1 MNYLESLNQP
11 QHDAVTCTD
20 GPVMVI
26 AGPGSGKTRVL
37 TYRIAYLIQSGV
49 LPWQILALT
58 FTNKAAREMKSR
70 IEGVVGGDAQ
80 KVWAGTFHSI
90 FARILRVEAPKIGY
104 PGSFTIY
111 DTDDTKS
118 VVKDIVKELGL
129 ELKVYS
135 PGAVKNR
142 ISSAKSNIIT
152 YKAYADNP
160 ELMEQDRFNKRPMI
174 YKIYERYVK
183 RLEQNGAMDFDDLLL
198 NMFKLLYQNPENVIA
213 KYRRQF
219 EYVLVDEF
227 QDTNYLQYEIVKLL
241 SKYDDSRENI
251 CIVGDDAQ
259 SIYSFRGATIE
270 NILQFQ
276 HDFPETR
283 VFKLEQN
290 YRSTE
295 HIVNAANDVI
305 SQNKR
310 QIKKDIWTDKISTQK
325 IRVIRALSDV
335 EEGRKVVSSIV
346 ELKNRNHLS
355 NKEIAILYRTN
366 AQSRVFEE
374 HLRRQNIHY
383 RIYGGLSF
391 YQRKEIKDML
401 SYMRLT
407 VNPNDDEA
415 LKRALV
421 NPRRGIGKTTIE
433 KLMTFSQN
441 NTISGLAAIGQVPL
455 STRATKLLSEFRNL
469 IIAFQK
475 YAEKHNAYE
484 TALFI
489 FKQSG
494 IQNMYTAD
502 NSLEGLGRL
511 ENLSALMDGVQ
522 EFAESDE
529 VTGAEN
535 ADRSLTAYLQN
546 IALLTDFDS
555 ENEENDDFVTL
566 MSVHAAKGLEYRAI
580 FVVGLEENLFPSFM
594 SMDTQDGI
602 DEERRLFYVAITRAE
617 EYLSLSYANTR
628 YQYGQVRSNDV
639 SRFLSEINTE
649 RLEDTGAH
657 ISRTMEPIKASL
669 RGGKIKRLNQNLP
682 KVDLD
687 NFIVSPP
694 SKIAEGQTVRHMK
707 FGDGQVVHVDG
718 ANHSKVATIMFDQI
732 ENPKRRIML
741 KFAKLMILDETDN

>member
-1 MNYLESLNQP
+1 MNYLESLNKP
-11 QHDAVTCTD
+11 QYEAVTCTD

-70 IEGVVGGDAQ
+70 IETVVGADAQ

-129 ELKVYS
+129 DIKTYNPS
-135 PGAVKNR
+135 AVRNR

-174 YKIYERYVK
+174 HQIYERYVK

-198 NMFKLLYQNPENVIA
+198 NMFRLLYQNPENVIA

-241 SKYDDSRENI
+241 SKYKDSRENI

-276 HDFPETR
+276 HDFQDTR

-290 YRSTE
+290 YRSTD

-305 SQNKR
+305 TYNKR
-310 QIKKDIWTDKISTQK
+310 QIKKEIWTDKTSGQK
-325 IRVIRALSDV
+325 IKVIRALSDS

-346 ELKNRNHLS
+346 ELKNRNHLF
-355 NKEIAILYRTN
+355 NKDIAVLYRTN

-374 HLRRQNIHY
+374 FLRRQNINY
-383 RIYGGLSF
+383 RIFGGLSF
-391 YQRKEIKDML
+391 YQRKEIKDL
-401 SYMRLT
+401 LAYMRLT

-421 NPRRGIGKTTIE
+421 TPRRGIGKTTIE
-433 KLMTFSQN
+433 KLMTFAQN
-441 NTISGLAAIGQVPL
+441 HGVSALAAIDEVPL
-455 STRATKLLSEFRNL
+455 SGRAPKLLRDFRNL
-469 IIAFQK
+469 IVTFQN
-475 YAEKHNAYE
+475 YAVDHTAYE
-484 TALFI
+484 AALYI
-489 FKQSG
+489 FKHSG
-494 IQNMYTAD
+494 IQTMYMAD
-502 NSLEGLGRL
+502 NSLEGVGRI

-522 EFAESDE
+522 EFTEADE
-529 VTGAEN
+529 VAGEAN

-546 IALLTDFDS
+546 IALLTDFDTD
-555 ENEENDDFVTL
+555 EENDDFVTL

-580 FVVGLEENLFPSFM
+580 YVVGLEENLFPSFM
-594 SMDTQDGI
+594 SMDSEDGI

-617 EYLSLSYANTR
+617 EYLTLSYANSR
-628 YQYGQVRSNDV
+628 YQYGQIRQNEV
-639 SRFLSEINTE
+639 SRFIDEIDE
-649 RLEDTGAH
+649 SRMEDTSSH
-657 ISRTMEPIKASL
+657 ISRSSGPMRAAI
-669 RGGKIKRLNQNLP
+669 RGGVVKKIQPNLP

-694 SKIAEGQTVRHMK
+694 SKIAQGQIVRHMK
-707 FGDGQVVHVDG
+707 FGDGKVLKIDG
-718 ANHSKVATIMFDQI
+718 ANHSKVATIQFDSI
-732 ENPKRRIML
+732 ENPQRRIML
-741 KFAKLMILDETDN
+741 KFAKLMIVE

>member
-1 MNYLESLNQP
+1 MDYLKSLNKP
-11 QHDAVTCTD
+11 QHEAVTCTD

-37 TYRIAYLIQSGV
+37 TYRIAYLIQAGI

-70 IEGVVGGDAQ
+70 IEGVVGSDAQ

-90 FARILRVEAPKIGY
+90 FARILRVEASKIGY

-111 DTDDTKS
+111 DTDDTKN

-129 ELKVYS
+129 DIKTYS

-160 ELMEQDRFNKRPMI
+160 ELLEQDRFNRRPMV

-198 NMFKLLYQNPENVIA
+198 NMFKLLYQNPDNVVA

-241 SKYDDSRENI
+241 CKYPESRENI

-276 HDFPETR
+276 EDFPDTR

-290 YRSTE
+290 YRSTD

-305 SQNKR
+305 TYNKR
-310 QIKKDIWTDKISTQK
+310 QIKKEIWTEKSSGNKIK
-325 IRVIRALSDV
+325 IIRALSDA
-335 EEGRKVVSSIV
+335 EEGRKVTSAIV
-346 ELKNRNHLS
+346 ELKNRNHLA
-355 NKEIAILYRTN
+355 NREIAILYRTN

-374 HLRRQNIHY
+374 YLRRQNIPY

-401 SYMRLT
+401 CYMRLT

-415 LKRALV
+415 LKRALIT
-421 NPRRGIGKTTIE
+421 PRRGIGKTTIE
-433 KLMTFSQN
+433 KLMTYAQN
-441 NTISGLAAIGQVPL
+441 HSISGLAAIGQVPL
-455 STRATKLLSEFRNL
+455 SKRANKLLTDFRNL
-469 IIAFQK
+469 IVTFHK
-475 YAEKHNAYE
+475 YAETHNAYE
-484 TALFI
+484 TALYI
-489 FKQSG
+489 FKKSG
-494 IQNMYTAD
+494 VEGMYKSD
-502 NSLEGLGRL
+502 NSLEGVGRL
-511 ENLSALMDGVQ
+511 ENLLALLDGVQ
-522 EFAESDE
+522 EFVESDE
-529 VTGAEN
+529 VLGAEPM
-535 ADRSLTAYLQN
+535 DKSLTAYLQN
-546 IALLTDFDS
+546 IALMTDADTD
-555 ENEENDDFVTL
+555 EDEDDYVTL
-566 MSVHAAKGLEYRAI
+566 MSVHAAKGLEYRAV

-594 SMDTQDGI
+594 SMDTEDGL

-617 EYLSLSYANTR
+617 EFLTLSYANTR
-628 YQYGQVRSNDV
+628 YQYGQVRQNDV
-639 SRFLSEINTE
+639 SRFIGEIDEE
-649 RLEDTGAH
+649 RLADTSAH
-657 ISRTMEPIKASL
+657 MTRAASPMRAAL
-669 RGGKIKRLNQNLP
+669 RGGTVKKIQQNLP

-694 SKIAEGQTVRHMK
+694 SKIQPGQTVRHMK
-707 FGDGQVVHVDG
+707 FGDGRVVNIDG
-718 ANHSKVATIMFDQI
+718 ANHSKVATIVFDEI

-741 KFAKLMILDETDN
+741 KFAKLMILDGMER

>member
-1 MNYLESLNQP
+1 MEYLQTLNKP
-11 QHDAVTCTD
+11 QHEAVTCID

-58 FTNKAAREMKSR
+58 FTNKAAREMKLR
-70 IEGVVGGDAQ
+70 IEKVVGSDAN

-118 VVKDIVKELGL
+118 VISDIIKELGL
-129 ELKVYS
+129 DKKVYNPS
-135 PGAVKNR
+135 AVRNR
-142 ISSAKSNIIT
+142 ISSAKSNLIT
-152 YKAYADNP
+152 FKAHSDNP
-160 ELMEQDRFNKRPMI
+160 ELMEQDRFQRRPMTH
-174 YKIYERYVK
+174 KIYERYVK

-198 NMFKLLYQNPENVIA
+198 NMFKLLYHNPDNVVE

-219 EYVLVDEF
+219 AFVLVDEF
-227 QDTNYLQYEIVKLL
+227 QDTNYLQYSIIKLL
-241 SKYDDSRENI
+241 AKFDQSPENI

-276 HDFPETR
+276 KDFPATR

-290 YRSTE
+290 YRSTD

-305 SQNKR
+305 TFNKR
-310 QIKKDIWTDKISTQK
+310 QIKKEIWTEKKEGNKIK
-325 IRVIRALSDV
+325 IIRALSDS

-346 ELKNRNHLS
+346 ELKNRNHLANS
-355 NKEIAILYRTN
+355 TIAVLYRTN
-366 AQSRVFEE
+366 AQSRIFEE
-374 HLRRQNIHY
+374 YLRRQNINY
-383 RIYGGLSF
+383 RIFGGLSF
-391 YQRKEIKDML
+391 YQRKEVKDL
-401 SYMRLT
+401 LAFMRIT

-415 LKRALV
+415 LKRALT
-421 NPRRGIGKTTIE
+421 NPRRGIGKTSIE
-433 KLMTFSQN
+433 RLMTYAQN
-441 NTISGLAAIGQVPL
+441 HSRSGLAAIEDAPL
-455 STRATKLLSEFRNL
+455 PTRAKKLMTEFRQM
-469 IIAFQK
+469 IVSFQH
-475 YAEKHNAYE
+475 YSSSHNAYE
-484 TALFI
+484 SVLFL

-494 IQNMYTAD
+494 LQNMYGAD
-502 NSLEGLGRL
+502 NSLEGMTRM
-511 ENLSALMDGVQ
+511 ENLSALLDGVQ

-529 VTGAEN
+529 AIDEESN
-535 ADRSLTAYLQN
+535 DRSLAAYLQN
-546 IALLTDFDS
+546 IALLTDFDTDI
-555 ENEENDDFVTL
+555 EDDNYVTL

-594 SMDTQDGI
+594 SMDSQDGI

-617 EYLSLSYANTR
+617 EFLTLSYANSR
-628 YQYGQVRSNDV
+628 YQYGQFRSNEV
-639 SRFLSEINTE
+639 SRFIDEIDET
-649 RLEDTGAH
+649 RLEDTSAH
-657 ISRTMEPIKASL
+657 IVRTSGPTPAAL
-669 RGGKIKRLNQNLP
+669 RGGVIKKINQKLP

-694 SKIAEGQTVRHMK
+694 SRIMEGQRVRHMK
-707 FGDGQVVHVDG
+707 FGDGSVKQIDG
-718 ANHSKVATIMFDQI
+718 ANHSKVATIVFDEI
-732 ENPKRRIML
+732 ENPQRRIML
-741 KFAKLMILDETDN
+741 KFAKLMIVE